1 MNETPEHNG
10 GEVVL
15 YQFPDGEVRLDVRLD
30 HESIWLTQKQMAELF
45 DTSTDNVGLHLKNV
59 CAEGELA
66 EEATTE
72 DSSVVQIEGSRRIR
86 RSVKHYGLDAV
97 ISVSCR
103 VNSARGTQFRIWAA
117 PRCANTCCAATRS
130 TSGMTMAST

>member
-1 MNETPEHNG
+1 M
-10 GEVVL
+10 
-15 YQFPDGEVRLDVRLD
+15 RLDVRLD

-59 CAEGELA
+59 FTEGELA

-86 RSVKHYGLDAV
+86 RSVKHYRLRPVPEYADCSILVHSNVTA
-97 ISVSCR
+97 
-103 VNSARGTQFRIWAA
+103 ARRQHVALRRTMRAA
-117 PRCANTCCAATRS
+117 AQTTVR
-130 TSGMTMAST
+130 